1 MQILKTKPSATHRS
15 KTVGVSSLDK
25 YMNDTA
31 FVKQVLT
38 HYKKYGR
45 HDLPWR
51 KNPSAY
57 RVLVSELMLQ
67 QTQVSRVIPKFRL
80 WMKQYPTL
88 SALRGASLRDVLLLW
103 EGLGYQRR
111 AKALHEIAKEMLSVP
126 RTFELLNELPG
137 VGPYTAAAIVSFAY
151 DEFEHPL
158 LETNIRTALIEYFY
172 KHKNAISDELLY
184 KKLRVLEKEKAVQ
197 NVGARVWY
205 SALMDY
211 GAHLKAQNI
220 SHNAKTKNYK
230 TQSEYKGSLRELR
243 AKILFA
249 ITHKETLPVDERR
262 EGVVSALIK
271 EKFIVKKGKGYAVS

>member
-1 MQILKTKPSATHRS
+1 MLKMKPSATHRS
-15 KTVGVSSLDK
+15 KTLSVSSLDK

-67 QTQVSRVIPKFRL
+67 QTQVSRVMPKFRL

-88 SALRGASLRDVLLLW
+88 SALRSASLRDVLLLW

-137 VGPYTAAAIVSFAY
+137 VGPYTASAVVSFAY
-151 DEFEHPL
+151 DEFGHPL

-172 KHKNAISDELLY
+172 KNKSAIPDELLY
-184 KKLRVLEKEKAVQ
+184 TKLRVLEQDKAVQ
-197 NVGARVWY
+197 RVGARAWY

-211 GAHLKAQNI
+211 GAHLKSQHI
-220 SHNAKTKNYK
+220 SHNAKTKNYR
-230 TQSEYKGSLRELR
+230 TQSVYKGSLRELR

-249 ITHKETLPVDERR
+249 ITHKEALPTDERR
-262 EGVVSALIK
+262 ENVVSALVK
-271 EKFIVKKGKGYAVS
+271 EKFITKRGRGYVVS